1 VSVIRWVLGLCV
13 MLWVAVAG
21 AADKPVS
28 VVFINPGYSNEPF
41 WVDYS
46 RFMHEAAAQLGM
58 QFEVIYGERD
68 VPRMLQVARQ
78 LSHSAN
84 PPDYLIFTNEQFAG
98 PQILRLF
105 EGRRTR
111 LFALHSTLNPEQ
123 RALTGGSRE
132 RYSNW
137 IGSLVPNDEEA
148 GYLMGRALIEQA
160 GGRPAQ
166 MLAFTGV
173 KQTPS
178 ATLRLDGLHR
188 ALAEAPNVRLEQ
200 ALYGEWQQRRAYE
213 QARALLPRYPRL
225 DLIWSANDE
234 MAFGVMQAA
243 QELGRK
249 LHYSALNNSQRVLQ
263 AHADGR
269 IDILASGHFLLG
281 GCALV
286 MLYDHAH
293 GADFASR
300 GGKDQIARLLR
311 LISGDQARNLAKH
324 LKRAQADV
332 DFTRFSAVLNP
343 GGSACSVDA
352 LLE

>member
-1 VSVIRWVLGLCV
+1 MSVIRWVLGLCV
-13 MLWVAVAG
+13 VFWVAMTE

-28 VVFINPGYSNEPF
+28 VVFINPGHSNEAF

-46 RFMHEAAAQLGM
+46 RVMHEAAEQLGM
-58 QFEVIYGERD
+58 QLDVIYGERD
-68 VPRMLQVARQ
+68 VPRMLQVARK
-78 LSHSAN
+78 LAHSAS
-84 PPDYLIFTNEQFAG
+84 PPDYLLFTNEQFAG

-105 EGRRTR
+105 EGSRTR
-111 LFALHSTLNPEQ
+111 LFALHSTLSPEQ

-132 RYSNW
+132 RYVNW

-148 GYLMGRALIEQA
+148 GYLMGRALIEQV

-225 DLIWSANDE
+225 DLVWSANDE

-243 QELGRK
+243 QELGRS
-249 LHYSALNNSQRVLQ
+249 LRYAALNSSQRVLQ
-263 AHADGR
+263 ARMDGR
-269 IDILASGHFLLG
+269 IGVLASGHFLLG

-293 GADFASR
+293 GVDFAGK
-300 GGKDQIARLLR
+300 GGKDQVARLLR
-311 LISGDQARNLAKH
+311 LVNGDQARNLARH
-324 LKRAQADV
+324 MQRARVDV